1 MHPVLII
8 GGTGFIGLN
17 LIEALLPC
25 CTNLVIT
32 VRSQDRL
39 PQPVTTATNI
49 TIVQCDLKDKEHLQ
63 KIIIEYNVSTVLHLA
78 SKLIPASS
86 YEAFSQEMEEVILP
100 TFNLLEFLS
109 GKKIKI
115 IYFSSGGTVYGNVSN
130 LIHEDHSLNPISY
143 YGYSKMLIEN
153 YITFLNRTAML
164 PYIIL
169 RPSNVY
175 GKYQQTDR
183 AQGFVSVALKK
194 ILQQQPIE
202 IWGDGTTIRDYL
214 SVSDLVLCVYKLL
227 DSDIVNETFN
237 IGTGKGSTLL
247 EIIEILQDLTGEN
260 AEIVFKEKRKVDVDT
275 MTLAIHKIQSAIDY
289 HPLSLSDGIAKFVTS
304 IKASTL

>member
-1 MHPVLII
+1 MNSILLI

-17 LIEALLPC
+17 LIEVLLPC
-25 CTNLVIT
+25 YTNIVIT
-32 VRSQDRL
+32 VRSLDKF
-39 PQPVTTATNI
+39 PQHITIAPNI

-63 KIIIEYNVSTVLHLA
+63 KIIINHNISIVLHLA
-78 SKLIPASS
+78 SKLIPSS
-86 YEAFSQEMEEVILP
+86 SSEAFSKEMEEVILP

-109 GKKIKI
+109 KKNIKI

-130 LIHEDHSLNPISY
+130 LIYEDHSLNPISY

-183 AQGFVSVALKK
+183 AQGFISVALRK

-202 IWGDGTTIRDYL
+202 IWGDGTAIRDYL
-214 SVSDLVLCVYKLL
+214 SVSDLVLCVNKLL
-227 DSDIVNETFN
+227 DSNIANEIFN

-247 EIIEILQDLTGEN
+247 EIIEILQDLTGER
-260 AEIVFKEKRKVDVDT
+260 AEVMFKEKRKVDVDT

-304 IKASTL
+304 IKASTI